1 MTHIAAF
8 IQSCIA
14 ACVLINWV
22 KINKNRF
29 GLGGLTQLSLKVT
42 FNSLFTDESNGEQIE
57 RGFEGLESALRQKY
71 KVTRIAPHK
80 AR

>member
-14 ACVLINWV
+14 ACVLINWS

-29 GLGGLTQLSLKVT
+29 GLWGLIHLSLKVT
-42 FNSLFTDESNGEQIE
+42 FNCLFTDDSKGEQIK
-57 RGFEGLESALRQKY
+57 RGFEGLELALRQNTKLLG
-71 KVTRIAPHK
+71 
-80 AR
+80 